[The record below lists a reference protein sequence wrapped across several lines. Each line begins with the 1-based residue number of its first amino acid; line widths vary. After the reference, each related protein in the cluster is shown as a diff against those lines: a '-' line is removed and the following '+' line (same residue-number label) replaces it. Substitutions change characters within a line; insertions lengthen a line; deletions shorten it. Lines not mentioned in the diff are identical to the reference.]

1 MTKGIYHLC
10 EGFFGT
16 RNNHEQN
23 MILSKLKYED
33 SLWEAGLWVSKIVT
47 YMRLHESLQFS
58 VSRRSIEDGHFS
70 IPILLRRTHTC
81 RQNCL
86 RKTFLTISSQCLDRF
101 RSFFR
106 FYKSQYY
113 FLNVIFYEF
122 FYFDISKMFCEQFY
136 VREWEEMYSKW
147 YLPRNSTD
155 LKSAA
160 PVCKSIY

>member
-1 MTKGIYHLC
+1 
-10 EGFFGT
+10 
-16 RNNHEQN
+16 
-23 MILSKLKYED
+23 
-33 SLWEAGLWVSKIVT
+33 
-47 YMRLHESLQFS
+47 MRLHESLQFS
-58 VSRRSIEDGHFS
+58 VSRRNIKDGHFS
-70 IPILLRRTHTC
+70 TMRYQYYFAVYSY
-81 RQNCL
+81 RQKCL
-86 RKTFLTISSQCLDRF
+86 RKTFLAISSQCLDRF

-147 YLPRNSTD
+147 YLPRNSKD

-160 PVCKSIY
+160 PVCKSKCQQLILKIFSKSVYSRYEGFVFKVLKWLQPSLSGE